1 MEKVYLTNS
10 NYIKVLNT
18 FKGYTEKYEFIIT
31 EIGNGF
37 DENQLFS
44 DNEKNQILLNK
55 NFILKFD
62 EFYKKNEF
70 VLNKQIFR
78 KNIGNPYE
86 LYNSIPAYHK
96 SSQCENLK
104 KDYENFSLDKK
115 IPLELLGSYKE
126 WLKQNQNLYLKSR
139 ETFDIIHKK
148 KWGVKISFPEYI
160 ERKNSGSKEIVLD
173 NIDKLRVEIRKLCVE
188 NVEKKDKEEFIKY
201 VKLSNLAQ
209 KDNKDIKSFIIR
221 KYKET
226 LIKIHRL
233 KMKIINCLI
242 TFYINE
248 KNDGCNIDILK
259 KVGFKECS
267 CCYK

>member
-1 MEKVYLTNS
+1 MGKVYLTNS
-10 NYIKVLNT
+10 NYKRVLNT
-18 FKGYTEKYEFIIT
+18 FTGYTEKYEFIIT

-37 DENQLFS
+37 DESQLFS

-62 EFYKKNEF
+62 EFYKNNEL

-78 KNIGNPYE
+78 TNIENPYK

-96 SSQCENLK
+96 SSECENLK
-104 KDYENFSLDKK
+104 KDYENFILDKK
-115 IPLELLGSYKE
+115 IPLELLDSYKE
-126 WLKQNQNLYLKSR
+126 WLKRNKSLYSKSR
-139 ETFDIIHKK
+139 QTFDLIHKK
-148 KWGVKISFPEYI
+148 NWGDKISLPEYI
-160 ERKNSGSKEIVLD
+160 EHKNSGSKEIVLD
-173 NIDKLRVEIRKLCVE
+173 NIQQLRREIRKLCME
-188 NVEKKDKEEFIKY
+188 NVEKKDKEEFIEC

-209 KDNKDIKSFIIR
+209 KDNKDIKKFIIK
-221 KYKET
+221 KYKKT

-233 KMKIINCLI
+233 KMEIINCLI

-267 CCYK
+267 CCHK